1 MIKNNRILMKNWIE
15 KEQHSK
21 DDIQSLNEI
30 LKIPKFICSLLLQR
44 NINSLE
50 KAKQFFRPNLDL
62 LHDPFLMKD
71 MLKVV
76 ELIEASKTKKIM
88 ILGDYDVDGTTSTAM
103 LFKYFDNKGFNISY
117 YIPDR
122 YKEGYGVSLESIEY
136 AEKNNFSL
144 IVTVDCGIK
153 ALTQVDLAKSKGI
166 DVIIC
171 DHHLPGE
178 KLPNAYG
185 IVNPKQLGCEYPFKD
200 LCGCGIAYKLITAHN
215 LTSKTPTDIYN
226 YLDFVAL
233 ATISDMMPLI
243 DENRLMVFYGLKIL
257 NTKPRVGL
265 RNFLRSLNNKV
276 DESKVSFNI
285 GPRINAAGRMKNGK
299 IIVDLLIEED
309 LDRANRLSNEIE
321 FLNQNRRKIEKNVV
335 EDAEHQI
342 NDKSFT
348 NTVYSKEWNKG
359 VLGIVAS
366 RLIEKSYKP
375 TIVMTDSD
383 EELLTGSV
391 RSVKGFDVYEALL
404 KCKEN
409 IYQFGGHKY
418 AAGLKVKKS
427 KFEQFKLQFENT
439 VNNTVK
445 GEMFY
450 KKFLY
455 DLLIDFSE
463 INYNYIKI
471 LSRMSPFGLG
481 NKRPVFRT
489 NDCTI
494 NEKLKF
500 VGKESQIVKSTIID
514 SLGNKL
520 PFICFDKKD
529 QLIDLNSKFD
539 ILYTISINSFS
550 DKNQVELTI
559 KEINLKK

>member
-1 MIKNNRILMKNWIE
+1 MKNWIE
-15 KEQHSK
+15 KEQPSK
-21 DDIQSLNEI
+21 DDIQSLNET
-30 LKIPKFICSLLLQR
+30 LKIPAFICSLLLQR

-50 KAKQFFRPNLDL
+50 KAKQFFRPNIEL

-76 ELIEASKTKKIM
+76 EMIEASKTKKIM

-166 DVIIC
+166 EVIIC

-178 KLPNAYG
+178 TLPNAYG
-185 IVNPKQLGCEYPFKD
+185 IVNPKQLDCKYPFKD

-215 LTSKTPTDIYN
+215 LTSETPTDIYI

-309 LDRANRLSNEIE
+309 ADRANRLSNEIE

-335 EDAEHQI
+335 EEAEHQI
-342 NDKSFT
+342 SDKSFT

-404 KCKEN
+404 KCEEN

-445 GEMFY
+445 GEMFN
-450 KKFLY
+450 KKFPY

-481 NKRPVFRT
+481 NKRPIFRT

-529 QLIDLNSKFD
+529 QLIDLNSKLD

-550 DKNQVELTI
+550 GKNQVELTL